1 MATSITVVTP
11 WLDAHELIPG
21 YQRAVTVL
29 GDDDRLVI
37 VDNGSTPAIPDAA
50 IRLPTNHGFSK
61 ACNFGLDAAT
71 TDAVLFLNNDI
82 RMTSAT
88 WLQQIRQAL
97 KPGVLVGARLRTDA
111 HTAVDGV
118 AVPYLDGWCIAGM
131 TAELLALGGWNEA
144 FTEPAYYGDN
154 ELCVRAQAAG
164 MRLVAVPVGLQHLG
178 NYTSRRMDVTGV
190 SARNRERYVEAVREW
205 RQTGVAA

>member
-1 MATSITVVTP
+1 MTTVSIVTP

-21 YQRAVTVL
+21 YQRAVTTAL
-29 GDDDRLVI
+29 TDDDRLVI

-50 IRLPTNHGFSK
+50 IRLPTNHGFSH
-61 ACNFGLDAAT
+61 ACNFGLDAAS
-71 TDAVLFLNNDI
+71 TDAVLFLNNDV

-97 KPGVLVGARLRTDA
+97 KPGVLVGAQLRTDA
-111 HTAVDGV
+111 HTAVDGEP
-118 AVPYLDGWCIAGM
+118 VPYLDGWCLAGM
-131 TAELLALGGWNEA
+131 RDDLLDVGGWNPVFE
-144 FTEPAYYGDN
+144 EPAYYGDN

-190 SARNRERYVEAVREW
+190 SARNRDRYVAAVREW
-205 RQTGVAA
+205 RRVAA